1 MVDMSH
7 QLSVGLPADE
17 LAPIE
22 ARRHVAAQL
31 AAQSPS
37 TVFDAQL
44 VASELVTHVIRHG
57 MDPRQLTVGVDEATN
72 VIRIDVGPLALAPT
86 HVVDPHDTGLT
97 RRIVEG
103 VSDRWGFDGEVAWA
117 EMYLPIA
124 PRHSST

>member
-31 AAQSPS
+31 AAQPPS

-72 VIRIDVGPLALAPT
+72 VVRIDVGPLAL
-86 HVVDPHDTGLT
+86 H
-97 RRIVEG
+97 RRT
-103 VSDRWGFDGEVAWA
+103 
-117 EMYLPIA
+117 
-124 PRHSST
+124 SSTRMTPG